1 MINGPEMLRLIDA
14 ISRDRNVEKDV
25 LFRDIEQAMVSAA
38 RRHFGAADTEEF
50 SCELDRLTGQIRLF
64 HEDEEI
70 ALESLGRI
78 PAQTAKQVMIQRF
91 REDERESIYNEFI
104 DRVGELV
111 TGMAQRYEG
120 GSLVVSI
127 GRAEGFMPR
136 SEQIPGEQHQPG
148 ERVRCLILD
157 VREAGNQVKI
167 VLSRAAPEFIRRLFG
182 VEVPEVAERIIEI
195 KAMAREA
202 GHRTKI
208 AVSSI
213 DSKVDAVGAC
223 VGVRGSRIKNIVD
236 ELGGE
241 KIDIVRWNE
250 SSQIL
255 IQNALKPAEVVE
267 ISLCFELGR
276 ATVVVNEDQL
286 SLAIGKR
293 GQNVRLAARLTAW
306 DVDILTPA
314 EYTRGLDTME
324 QTLVQVEGLDE
335 TQVDRLAALGLISVF
350 DVEEVGPEYLMETLE
365 IDDEKAREIITVAGD
380 RAKEVAEEQQREKE
394 EAERRKR
401 EEEAARAAMPGEQ
414 QAAAILG
421 EEMPSQPAGGYS
433 NEGEGGGGSI
443 VEMLEQQQRS
453 TPSEEP
459 GEGETGTEPISEE
472 PTEGVPEEGE
482 MREEALAHD
491 PGQTDAERARQQD
504 ELQPAAPEDPWEPEG
519 GEPSGSDANEVE
531 MTEAAQEGSPAQ
543 AMADATGSEAGT
555 VAGTP
560 KEAHQPQGHEGAGSL
575 SSEAPEPADESVEGE
590 EPGNVPQP
598 QAEIEPEPGDE
609 AESGDYP
616 REQAEDA
623 SAADKEVREQDES
636 QGQRRGQSTQ

>member
-1 MINGPEMLRLIDA
+1 MNPTELLRLIDSIA
-14 ISRDRNVEKDV
+14 RDRNVDKEA
-25 LFRDIEQAMVSAA
+25 LFEDIEQAMVSAA
-38 RRHFGAADTEEF
+38 RKHFAALDTDEF
-50 SCELDRLTGQIRLF
+50 SAEVDRMNGKITVWRG
-64 HEDEEI
+64 EEEI
-70 ALESLGRI
+70 PLEQLGRI

-91 REDERESIYNEFI
+91 REDERASIYTEFI

-120 GSLVVSI
+120 GALVVQI

-136 SEQIPGEQHQPG
+136 SEQIHGEQHQPG

-157 VREAGNQVKI
+157 VRDAGNQVKI
-167 VLSRAAPEFIRRLFG
+167 VLSRAHPDFIRRLFE

-293 GQNVRLAARLTAW
+293 GQNVRLAARLTNW

-314 EYTRGLDTME
+314 EFTKSLDIME
-324 QTLVQVEGLDE
+324 QCLSAIEWTTEEQI
-335 TQVDRLAALGLISVF
+335 DRLAALGVISVF
-350 DVEEVGPEYLMETLE
+350 DVEEVGPEYLAETLGVE
-365 IDDEKAREIITVAGD
+365 AERAEEVVTVASE
-380 RAKEVAEEQQREKE
+380 RAKVVAEEQAREKE
-394 EAERRKR
+394 EAERRQA
-401 EEEAARAAMPGEQ
+401 EEEAETAAMPGAA

-421 EEMPSQPAGGYS
+421 DVLPAEPAPSD
-433 NEGEGGGGSI
+433 EGTADDADASEG
-443 VEMLEQQQRS
+443 
-453 TPSEEP
+453 P
-459 GEGETGTEPISEE
+459 GAETGPDTGSDVEAATEQTAE
-472 PTEGVPEEGE
+472 
-482 MREEALAHD
+482 RL
-491 PGQTDAERARQQD
+491 TDAQA
-504 ELQPAAPEDPWEPEG
+504 
-519 GEPSGSDANEVE
+519 SD
-531 MTEAAQEGSPAQ
+531 
-543 AMADATGSEAGT
+543 
-555 VAGTP
+555 
-560 KEAHQPQGHEGAGSL
+560 
-575 SSEAPEPADESVEGE
+575 EPASLEDAVE
-590 EPGNVPQP
+590 P
-598 QAEIEPEPGDE
+598 A
-609 AESGDYP
+609 
-616 REQAEDA
+616 EQAE
-623 SAADKEVREQDES
+623 
-636 QGQRRGQSTQ
+636 G